1 MGSSRKPWIAGVAV
15 LALVGSLV
23 CVPAASASDAQP
35 SPDLSSEQAMQS
47 QGAGQSQDVEQ
58 SQDAD
63 EVSEQKNDE
72 AESGGSSSTAESSTA
87 ESDVSDADATK
98 AHASNGGS
106 VQEVPVAQ
114 DDTGNAGAST
124 RTLTA
129 GGQYFTAVSTK
140 SPAGIQPGTY
150 SVSGGKYES
159 TKIDVCYYDIAKNS
173 TSGCRYYDVGGSKGT
188 QTIEVYPGQVVHNG
202 DSQDNNTT
210 WRLKKSRAN
219 SGVMSPQGAA
229 KWQAAKG
236 IRFSSLASSSP
247 ASIKPGIYLVVAT
260 ASGDRW
266 DSHVEVSDYSIGTGR
281 STNSRDYHPTYHQ
294 HYEVIRVNAGQA
306 IRLDCVMKTHWQLLK
321 SLPTGEVLTPQSKV
335 YTKAGDSQFFSNVDV
350 ASSPQ
355 GGIPAGVYL
364 VSRSQQSSSDFGC
377 IEVSDFD
384 ANETNANGKK
394 STYYLEGANDYALVQ
409 VNANQRVYVNR
420 YFWSDVQ
427 SVKWQLVKA
436 LPNSGVRVPR
446 KAIAKNNGTYRVG
459 RDISAG
465 MYLVHLSAEGHIK
478 VCDVDRYSNT
488 ETDCDKYDNEVP
500 ATPATYFEIVLKS
513 GQNIHVDNK
522 YYGLDDDRI
531 TSYWQLLPAPVPTYS
546 VTFDSRG
553 GSKVGSQ
560 SVRKG
565 SRVAR
570 PKNPTRTGYSFRTW
584 TVDAAGKRPYNF
596 NSTVTKNLRLYA
608 QWTAHKYTVSFNA
621 NGGTT
626 KTRSKTVS
634 YGSKYGTLQSPTR
647 KGYRFQGWWTAK
659 KGGTQVSANTVY
671 RHAGNQTLYA
681 RWTNS
686 VTMYRMY
693 NRNSGEHFY
702 TGNAAE
708 RDMLVRVGWK
718 FEGTGWVAPVSGK
731 PVYRLYNPNAG
742 DHHYTMNAA
751 ERDMLVRIGWS
762 YEGIGWYSGG
772 SVKVLREYNPNAKT
786 GTHNYTTNP
795 AEDSLLVR
803 SGWTAEGVGWYALRA
818 K

>member
-1 MGSSRKPWIAGVAV
+1 MGSFRKPWIAGVAV

-35 SPDLSSEQAMQS
+35 SQDSSSQQAMQS
-47 QGAGQSQDVEQ
+47 QDTER

-63 EVSEQKNDE
+63 EASEQKNDD
-72 AESGGSSSTAESSTA
+72 AEGGDSSSTAESDA
-87 ESDVSDADATK
+87 SDADATK
-98 AHASNGGS
+98 AHASNGVS

-114 DDTGNAGAST
+114 DGTGNASAST

-140 SPAGIQPGTY
+140 SSAGIQPGTY

-159 TKIDVCYYDIAKNS
+159 TSIDVCYYDIAKNF
-173 TSGCRYYDVGGSKGT
+173 TSRCRYYYVGGSKGT

-202 DSQDNNTT
+202 DSRDNNTT

-247 ASIKPGIYLVVAT
+247 ASIKPGIYLVDAT
-260 ASGDRW
+260 AHGTGW
-266 DSHVEVSDYSIGTGR
+266 DGYVEVSDYSIGTGDF
-281 STNSRDYHPTYHQ
+281 TNAKDYHPAYHQ

-306 IRLDCVMKTHWQLLK
+306 IRLDCIMKTRWQLLK

-364 VSRSQQSSSDFGC
+364 VSRSQQLPFGS

-384 ANETNANGKK
+384 ANEKNANGKK
-394 STYYLEGANDYALVQ
+394 STYYLADDDYALVQ
-409 VNANQRVYVNR
+409 VSANQRVYVNQ
-420 YFWSDVQ
+420 YSWSDVR

-488 ETDCDKYDNEVP
+488 ETDCNQYDNE
-500 ATPATYFEIVLKS
+500 APATYFEIVLES

-522 YYGLDDDRI
+522 YYGLHDDRI
-531 TSYWQLLPAPVPTYS
+531 TSYWQLLPAPVPKYS

-621 NGGTT
+621 NGGTA

-659 KGGTQVSANTVY
+659 KGGTQVTANTVY

-681 RWTNS
+681 RWANS

-786 GTHNYTTNP
+786 GTHNYTTNA
-795 AEDSLLVR
+795 AEDRALVKA
-803 SGWTAEGVGWYALRA
+803 GWTAEGVGWYALRA